1 LKSPALIGL
10 AWVATVAIAFLL
22 GGRLR
27 PEASA
32 RDARTTDARAAAA
45 PDAPSSR
52 APEART
58 ATDTAARPAADG
70 TAAADGAVKTVAIE
84 PGMKPADFSAAFMDY
99 AGKKLAQGPE
109 GQKELFR
116 ELDRLTQDKGLH
128 ELFRDEQT
136 VMPLIY
142 PWVKFLVHHDREV
155 VAMMETLYKTAA
167 EEPAW
172 FEGIDNDTFEAFT
185 EGLAAILPGAVD
197 EEQLARFRG
206 YVEKILAH
214 PKESLPEALQRSLS
228 DIQQDLEWWS
238 PPLTAQ
244 QVLAMLADPQV
255 PPLRKLAL
263 LRRAEPEALRGVDVS
278 RIVAE
283 ALRAGESSALWML
296 HQLPEGMVDA
306 AVLDPAVLDCAASGE
321 IQWHEVRSYL
331 SATKRETWE
340 AMRPFLQMGLTRGG
354 KTAEACA
361 QSLVYM
367 TEEVPEEFVRGVIA
381 TYALPDEIKEQIGLR
396 SRVGRDPIR
405 RGCCPPRP
413 PRSKS

>member
-1 LKSPALIGL
+1 MKSPVLIGL

-22 GGRLR
+22 GGKLR

-32 RDARTTDARAAAA
+32 RDARQAADSRATAA

-58 ATDTAARPAADG
+58 ATDAAARPAAAG
-70 TAAADGAVKTVAIE
+70 TAAALEAVKTVAVE

-116 ELDRLTQDKGLH
+116 ELDRLTTDKGL
-128 ELFRDEQT
+128 EQLFRDEEALG
-136 VMPLIY
+136 PLIY
-142 PWVKFLVHHDREV
+142 PWVKFLVHHDRDV

-172 FEGIDNDTFEAFT
+172 FEGLDDDTFQAFT
-185 EGLAAILPGAVD
+185 QGLAFILPGAVD

-214 PKESLPEALQRSLS
+214 PKESLPEALQKNLN
-228 DIQQDLEWWS
+228 DIQEDLEWWS

-244 QVLAMLADPQV
+244 QVLALLADPNV
-255 PPLRKLAL
+255 LPLKKLAL
-263 LRRAEPEALRGVDVS
+263 LRRADPEALRGVDVS

-283 ALRAGESSALWML
+283 ALRAGESSALWTL
-296 HQLPEGMVDA
+296 HELPEGMINT
-306 AVLDPAVLDCAASGE
+306 AVLDPAVLDCAGSGE
-321 IQWHEVRSYL
+321 IEWHEIHNYL
-331 SATKRETWE
+331 EATERETWE

-354 KTAEACA
+354 KTAESCA

-367 TEEVPEEFVRGVIA
+367 TEEVPQDFVRGVLA
-381 TYALPDEIKEQIGLR
+381 TYALPDEIKEQLKRAFGLE
-396 SRVGRDPIR
+396 
-405 RGCCPPRP
+405 
-413 PRSKS
+413 